1 MKHRRSMPSTGAT
14 QRSRPARGGSFLPGI
29 DVLLTERIG
38 WIKGR
43 RVGLVSHA
51 AAVDAAGCHAAQR
64 LRDAPGV
71 QLSCLLGPEHGFFSR
86 AGAGEACGSVQ
97 HPDWNIPVFSLYGDT
112 RKPTPEMLSHVDLL
126 VVDLQDLGARAYT
139 YVSTLA
145 LVMEAAA
152 EAGKPV
158 IVADRPVPLPNTV
171 DGPMPDGRHRSF
183 VSWIDAPLSYGMT
196 PGETALWLR
205 RTTALDLDLRVAPL
219 RGYRRDPARSTA
231 WFPWIPPSPAIRSW
245 ECAMCFPATVAF
257 EALGAVDHGR
267 TGPLP
272 FQVLGSAW
280 MDGTEVCAR
289 LREQA
294 LPGVCFHPHRY
305 VPTAPAAGAAEC
317 LGVRMSVT
325 DPDAF
330 QPVTTGYALIRTL
343 EELYGRRRVWTPG
356 VSRPEFFDKLMGT
369 DSVRTALRER
379 VPTVD
384 VARQWREASRSF
396 RRQRL
401 ACLLYERPSVR

>member
-1 MKHRRSMPSTGAT
+1 
-14 QRSRPARGGSFLPGI
+14 
-29 DVLLTERIG
+29 
-38 WIKGR
+38 
-43 RVGLVSHA
+43 
-51 AAVDAAGCHAAQR
+51 
-64 LRDAPGV
+64 
-71 QLSCLLGPEHGFFSR
+71 
-86 AGAGEACGSVQ
+86 
-97 HPDWNIPVFSLYGDT
+97 
-112 RKPTPEMLSHVDLL
+112 
-126 VVDLQDLGARAYT
+126 
-139 YVSTLA
+139 
-145 LVMEAAA
+145 
-152 EAGKPV
+152 
-158 IVADRPVPLPNTV
+158 
-171 DGPMPDGRHRSF
+171 
-183 VSWIDAPLSYGMT
+183 
-196 PGETALWLR
+196 
-205 RTTALDLDLRVAPL
+205 
-219 RGYRRDPARSTA
+219 
-231 WFPWIPPSPAIRSW
+231 
-245 ECAMCFPATVAF
+245 
-257 EALGAVDHGR
+257 
-267 TGPLP
+267 
-272 FQVLGSAW
+272 